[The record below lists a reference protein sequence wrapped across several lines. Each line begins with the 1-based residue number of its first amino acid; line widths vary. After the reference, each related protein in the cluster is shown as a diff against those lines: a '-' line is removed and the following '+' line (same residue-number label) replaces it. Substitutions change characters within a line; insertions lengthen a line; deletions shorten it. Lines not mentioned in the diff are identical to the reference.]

1 MTNLAAVPDVPARK
15 PHPVGRPALTKR
27 WSARLRLP
35 ALVIVIGLLPLPAA
49 AFLHATTA
57 GSGSGGALYIDHC
70 AACHGANLEGAP
82 NWQSRGPDGR
92 FPAPPHDETGHTWHH
107 GDAML
112 FDYTRRGGQAFL
124 DDLGVEFESGM
135 PGFGESLSDAEIE
148 AILAYIRSTWPERMR
163 EFQAAR
169 TAAETVD

>member
-1 MTNLAAVPDVPARK
+1 MIRRAASSAVVLIA
-15 PHPVGRPALTKR
+15 ALC
-27 WSARLRLP
+27 SAE
-35 ALVIVIGLLPLPAA
+35 AFSGDIGL
-49 AFLHATTA
+49 
-57 GSGSGGALYIDHC
+57 GRALYAQHC
-70 AACHGANLEGAP
+70 AACHGADLEGAP

-124 DDLGVEFESGM
+124 DDLGVRFDSGM
-135 PGFGESLSDAEIE
+135 PGFGDVLSDAEIE
-148 AILAYIRSTWPERMR
+148 AILAFIRSTWPERIR

-169 TAAETVD
+169 TAAEGTE